1 MLNKMR
7 NKMLKNRDS
16 CQDNSQNHSQNIVAL
31 NVNIKGQGFPILC
44 LHGHPGSGDCM
55 SVFANHLA
63 QRFQVIAPDLRG
75 YGKSRTQSEFQ
86 MHDHLLDLEALLER
100 LNIQRCLL
108 LGWSLGGI
116 LGLELALRNPEKFT
130 GLILVATAA
139 RPQSNHPPVS
149 WQDLFYTGLCGILN
163 WIKPGMQWNINLFGK
178 RSLFRYLIQQHTP
191 LAYQY
196 LAQEAIAAYL
206 QTSRQ
211 ANQALNHAL
220 RLGYNRLPE
229 ISQIQCPCLVLAGA
243 EDRHIMAASSQETAN
258 RLKNSQ
264 WQCYPNTA
272 HLFPWEIPEEMLADI
287 DQWLACNSQIVSCLT
302 N

>member
-1 MLNKMR
+1 MPKSR
-7 NKMLKNRDS
+7 NLA
-16 CQDNSQNHSQNIVAL
+16 QNIVDL

-44 LHGHPGSGDCM
+44 LHGHPGSGRCM
-55 SVFANHLA
+55 SVFANHLS
-63 QRFQVIAPDLRG
+63 QRFQVISPDLRG
-75 YGKSRTQSEFQ
+75 YGQSRTKRDFHMQ
-86 MHDHLLDLEALLER
+86 DHLLDLEALLDR
-100 LNIQRCLL
+100 LNIERCLL

-139 RPQSNHPPVS
+139 SPRSNHPPVS

-163 WIKPGMQWNINLFGK
+163 WIKPGMHWNINLFGK

-206 QTSRQ
+206 QTSRA

-220 RLGYNRLPE
+220 KLGYNRLPE
-229 ISQIQCPCLVLAGA
+229 ISQIQCPCLVLAGS

-258 RLKNSQ
+258 RIKNSQ

-272 HLFPWEIPEEMLADI
+272 HLFPWEIPGKMLTDI
-287 DQWLACNSQIVSCLT
+287 DQWLAFNPQIVSFLT